1 MTPTTRTALSRDF
14 HRQDIRAEFER
25 SRRALKAGLA
35 EGGLDQAAV
44 RLIEHS
50 AALDGG
56 VARLKR
62 DLLTS
67 SLCWNDEHQALVSW
81 ICQENEQLAEMA
93 QRVLEGCGK
102 IVDGALSQ
110 AVAAAALFHWGEA
123 VKWSTRRARQNY
135 QPLHAIMDKAT
146 AGQRQR
152 SALRV
157 VADGRGRTAT
167 LESLYFR
174 ALLLDRFGGGSLTRQ
189 QIEVLDAW
197 LWEWTATLCGV
208 TRYPGGR
215 VFRVDL
221 DGNTGLR
228 DGKRAVE
235 GRSLYLQLEPI
246 EARRRQVIQE
256 LHHGHIVPAHGCAAD
271 MRVEE
276 HVAAL
281 DQLKRAIE
289 SASEDTA
296 CRAERSPGSGVRLE
310 VWLGLSEILSR
321 GVAPPPIAVTGSW
334 KVSEDVR
341 AAIAAGNRNHPAL
354 NLSDDPSRRYLWLT
368 DVSDSGFGF
377 EALGRDA
384 MGIEVGDLLGWRKAA
399 GEPCVIGKV
408 VRRVPGSSPG
418 QVFLG
423 VQRLTAG
430 AQPLRLV
437 EEVNERELSENSF
450 VFVSGADDSGRHDAF
465 LLPDS
470 VQRDNTAFSARV
482 GNDLFKLR
490 FNRVRN
496 KGRGW
501 VLAGFEILT
510 AESPQPA
517 AVYEEVAVE
526 LPKLELT
533 LADHDAYDR
542 AVGRELGSRLMN

>member
-1 MTPTTRTALSRDF
+1 MTTRTPLSRDF
-14 HRQDIRAEFER
+14 HRPDIRAEFER

-35 EGGLDQAAV
+35 EGGLDQAV
-44 RLIEHS
+44 RLIEHG

-67 SLCWNDEHQALVSW
+67 SLCWNDEHQALVAW

-93 QRVLEGCGK
+93 QRVLEGGDRSIDCSLSE
-102 IVDGALSQ
+102 AL
-110 AVAAAALFHWGEA
+110 AAAALFHWGEA

-135 QPLHAIMDKAT
+135 QPLHAIMDNAT
-146 AGQRQR
+146 VAGRQR
-152 SALRV
+152 NALRV

-189 QIEVLDAW
+189 QMEVLDAW
-197 LWEWTATLCGV
+197 LWEWTPTLCGIGE
-208 TRYPGGR
+208 YPGGR

-221 DGNTGLR
+221 DGNAGLR
-228 DGKRAVE
+228 EGKRAAE
-235 GRSLYLQLEPI
+235 GRSLYLQLEPL
-246 EARRRQVIQE
+246 EARRRQVIKE
-256 LHHGHIVPAHGCAAD
+256 LHRGRIVPAHGCAAD

-276 HVAAL
+276 HVAVL
-281 DQLKRAIE
+281 DQLKRAFE

-296 CRAERSPGSGVRLE
+296 TRAERVPGSGLRLE

-321 GVAPPPIAVTGSW
+321 GVSPPPAAATGSW

-341 AAIAAGNRNHPAL
+341 AAIAAGNKNHPAL

-384 MGIEVGDLLGWRKAA
+384 MGIEVGDLLGWRKAP

-408 VRRVPGSSPG
+408 VRRVPGSAPG

-423 VQRLTAG
+423 VQRLTAA

-437 EEVNERELSENSF
+437 EEVGERALSENSF

-470 VQRDNTAFSARV
+470 VQRDNAAFSARV

-501 VLAGFEILT
+501 VLAGFEILP
-510 AESPQPA
+510 AETPQPA
-517 AVYEEVAVE
+517 EVYEDAVQQ
-526 LPKLELT
+526 LPTLEFT
-533 LADHDAYDR
+533 LADHDEHDR
-542 AVGRELGSRLMN
+542 AFGRELGARLMA

>member
-1 MTPTTRTALSRDF
+1 MTTSRTALSRDF
-14 HRQDIRAEFER
+14 QRPDLRAEYER
-25 SRRALKAGLA
+25 SRRALKAALA
-35 EGGLDQAAV
+35 EAPIDESAV

-62 DLLTS
+62 GLLTS
-67 SLCWNDEHQALVSW
+67 SLCWNDEHQALVGW

-93 QRVLEGCGK
+93 QRVLEGGDRG
-102 IVDGALSQ
+102 IDGSLSETL
-110 AVAAAALFHWGEA
+110 AAAALFHWGEA

-135 QPLHAIMDKAT
+135 QPLHAIMDRAT
-146 AGQRQR
+146 AAGRQR
-152 SALRV
+152 NALRV
-157 VADGRGRTAT
+157 VADGRGHTTT

-189 QIEVLDAW
+189 QMEVLDAW
-197 LWEWTATLCGV
+197 LWEWTPTLCGV
-208 TRYPGGR
+208 GTYPGGR

-221 DGNTGLR
+221 DGSAGLR
-228 DGKRAVE
+228 EGKRAGE
-235 GRSLYLQLEPI
+235 GRSLYLQLEPL
-246 EARRRQVIQE
+246 EARRRQVIKE
-256 LHHGHIVPAHGCAAD
+256 LHRGQLVPAHGCAAD

-276 HVAAL
+276 HVAVL
-281 DQLKRAIE
+281 DQLERAFE
-289 SASEDTA
+289 SAGETA
-296 CRAERSPGSGVRLE
+296 ATRAERVPGSGLRLE
-310 VWLGLSEILSR
+310 VWLGLSEILAR
-321 GVAPPPIAVTGSW
+321 GVSPPMTATGAW

-341 AAIAAGNRNHPAL
+341 AAIAAGNKNHPAL

-368 DVSDSGFGF
+368 DVSASGFGF

-408 VRRVPGSSPG
+408 MRRVPGSAPG

-423 VQRLTAG
+423 VQRLTDA

-437 EEVNERELSENSF
+437 EEAGERELSENSF
-450 VFVSGADDSGRHDAF
+450 VFVSGADESGRHDAF

-470 VQRDNTAFSARV
+470 VQRDNTTFSARV
-482 GNDLFKLR
+482 GSDLFKLR

-510 AESPQPA
+510 TESAKPA
-517 AVYEEVAVE
+517 AAYEETPVE
-526 LPKLELT
+526 LPVLELT
-533 LADHDAYDR
+533 LADHDEYDR
-542 AVGRELGSRLMN
+542 AFGRELGGRLMA